1 MKYFICILLVAL
13 IAAASA
19 GYIGSGWSAPSY
31 GYSVPIV
38 YSRGWGSPYY
48 SNGYSGYSGWGNNGW
63 GNNAWGNNGWGNNGW
78 GYSSW

>member
-1 MKYFICILLVAL
+1 MKYFVCILLFAI

-31 GYSVPIV
+31 GYSAPLV

-48 SNGYSGYSGWGNNGW
+48 NSYSGYSGWGNNGW
-63 GNNAWGNNGWGNNGW
+63 GNNGWGHNL
-78 GYSSW
+78 GYNAW